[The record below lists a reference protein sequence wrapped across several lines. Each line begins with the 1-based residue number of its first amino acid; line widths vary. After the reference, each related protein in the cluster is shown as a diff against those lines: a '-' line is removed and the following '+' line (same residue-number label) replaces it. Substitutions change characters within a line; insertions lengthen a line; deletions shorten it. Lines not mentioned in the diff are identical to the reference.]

1 MYCNLF
7 VDLFASKVY
16 TYPMKSRRF
25 IAKKIHNF
33 YEEAAEKMQKN
44 TKIRLQTDKEF
55 IQNIIK
61 KLNKKYNVDM
71 FPTNA
76 RKEKNLLQNRNYA
89 N

>member
-1 MYCNLF
+1 
-7 VDLFASKVY
+7 
-16 TYPMKSRRF
+16 MKSRRF

-33 YEEAAEKMQKN
+33 YEEAAEKMKRKP
-44 TKIRLQTDKEF
+44 TKMRLQTDKEF

-71 FPTNA
+71 FPTKV